1 MGRREVF
8 CDRYSITVLP
18 HLPVC
23 FWGGKEGRDAVSCS
37 GLIPPASASPS
48 PSAPFLCRRPAT
60 YRAAVLQDAVG
71 EPAVALGSDLHVV
84 GSLDE
89 DGFLQVARL
98 LVHVGD
104 AVLAVVGDVLGA
116 LGGQEAQE
124 GHLDAGGVGGQVL
137 IAVAELE
144 GRGEELKPAGIMT
157 TLLSGAFWEDF
168 LTSGSQMAEKKNEW
182 FGLERSLQITEPWNG
197 WLGRVLKAHPWA
209 GCPLHITLPR
219 T

>member
-1 MGRREVF
+1 ML
-8 CDRYSITVLP
+8 SAAPTSAPQPQP
-18 HLPVC
+18 HSLSPT
-23 FWGGKEGRDAVSCS
+23 
-37 GLIPPASASPS
+37 SPS
-48 PSAPFLCRRPAT
+48 TPFLCRRPAT

-71 EPAVALGSDLHVV
+71 EPAVALSSDLHVV

-144 GRGEELKPAGIMT
+144 GRGEELKPVASRPPYVQELFGKTSMLQVPKWLKKIM
-157 TLLSGAFWEDF
+157 
-168 LTSGSQMAEKKNEW
+168 EW
-182 FGLERSLQITEPWNG
+182 FGLEGSLKIGKPIE
-197 WLGRVLKAHPWA
+197 
-209 GCPLHITLPR
+209 
-219 T
+219 